1 VSPPVTTTRY
11 VTIGFVTYSINGNE
25 MTHIDNVIKKEINS
39 LVTLGSEIVQQAS
52 SAGTGLEGSDLVR
65 VSSWVTSLGQLI
77 RKLYGE
83 SSQPFDNYKTAISI
97 GNFYNI
103 HSNWYG
109 HISQVQGIALSVQH
123 DIEND
128 LLGSIRGLLQ
138 ADIFADFLEIGE
150 HLLEE
155 GYKDAAAVTIGAV
168 LEDSLRKLCKKNEIE
183 TIKPNGSPMTIDPL
197 NAELAKKNIYSKL
210 VQKQVTSWAHIRNK
224 AAHGEYGEYDKAQVQ
239 MMLLFV
245 QGFADQHLS

>member
-1 VSPPVTTTRY
+1 
-11 VTIGFVTYSINGNE
+11 
-25 MTHIDNVIKKEINS
+25 MTHTDKVIKKEIDLLVS
-39 LVTLGSEIVQQAS
+39 LGDKIVQQAS
-52 SAGTGLEGSDLVR
+52 SADSGFEGNDLVN
-65 VSSWVTSLGQLI
+65 VSSWVTRLGQLI

-83 SSQPFDNYKTAISI
+83 NSQNFDNYNAAISI
-97 GNFYNI
+97 DNFYNI
-103 HSNWYG
+103 HRNWYG
-109 HISQVQGIALSVQH
+109 HISQLQGIALAVKH

-128 LLGSIRGLLQ
+128 LLGSIKGLLQ
-138 ADIFADFLEIGE
+138 ADLFADFLEIGE

-168 LEDSLRKLCKKNEIE
+168 LGDGLRKLCNKNEIK

-224 AAHGEYGEYDKAQVQ
+224 AAHGEYEEYNKEQVK

-245 QGFADQHLS
+245 QGFAGQHLS